1 MLHSHVCKQPL
12 AFCISILL
20 ISLDLTKLPRISWA
34 TVAAQGSC
42 KAAKFSWPTD
52 TYSSHCS
59 HNCKRKKINLKQQ
72 FNVFCTLPLV
82 PLGNF
87 KLKSRQKIAWRPR
100 LPYSCVKLKSY
111 TYRIKVSW
119 YLLKNKFSDPFYT
132 HYYYNITVRVSH
144 THTQNKHHLLGG

>member
-1 MLHSHVCKQPL
+1 MYFVHCHLFL
-12 AFCISILL
+12 
-20 ISLDLTKLPRISWA
+20 WA
-34 TVAAQGSC
+34 TL
-42 KAAKFSWPTD
+42 
-52 TYSSHCS
+52 Y
-59 HNCKRKKINLKQQ
+59 
-72 FNVFCTLPLV
+72 
-82 PLGNF
+82 F
-87 KLKSRQKIAWRPR
+87 KSKSRQTIAWRPT